1 MNLIRLFHGRGRNA
15 WRASL
20 LAGLTC
26 AGAALVAACGAAPP
40 PTVTVTTAPPLAV
53 TVTAAP
59 PSAPATP
66 PTSPPP
72 PTAAPAPPVPATAAL
87 PAYQPSRVVSSG
99 HGSAYL
105 VSPDPVGKVSGFY
118 AQVLSKDGWQLVSRN
133 VSSYGAELVGKR
145 QAQGGRVQ
153 IFSAGHGSTILV
165 ATYGAA

>member
-26 AGAALVAACGAAPP
+26 SGAALVAACGAVPPQAAAPP
-40 PTVTVTTAPPLAV
+40 STV

-66 PTSPPP
+66 PTPPPP
-72 PTAAPAPPVPATAAL
+72 PTAAPAAPVPATAAL

>member
-1 MNLIRLFHGRGRNA
+1 MNLIRLFHDRGRNA

-26 AGAALVAACGAAPP
+26 ASAALVAACGAAPP
-40 PTVTVTTAPPLAV
+40 PTVTVTAAPPPAA
-53 TVTAAP
+53 TATAAP

-66 PTSPPP
+66 PTPPPP
-72 PTAAPAPPVPATAAL
+72 PTAAPAPPVPATGTL
-87 PAYQPSRVVSSG
+87 PAYQPSRMISSG

-105 VSPDPVGKVSGFY
+105 ISPDPVGKVSGFY
-118 AQVLSKDGWQLVSRN
+118 AQILSKDGWQLISRN
-133 VSSYGAELVGKR
+133 ISAHGAELVGKR
-145 QAQGGRVQ
+145 QAQGARVQ